1 MEKNAKVTM
10 VVITILYVVCV
21 RVLNLLYV
29 RRKLPYVF
37 SRLNNNTGYR
47 LFMTTN
53 NAFGSGSRVP

>member
-1 MEKNAKVTM
+1 MEKECESYYGRDHYTNA
-10 VVITILYVVCV
+10 VCV
-21 RVLNLLYV
+21 RVLNLHYV

-37 SRLNNNTGYR
+37 SSLNNNTGYR